1 MVSFGRHG
9 TGSAAAAVTYLL
21 GERDAAGLERG
32 HVQVLRGDPQ
42 LVADLA
48 DSRDQV
54 WRYSAG
60 VIAWHRT
67 DRPTDAQI
75 RAVLDDFETFTA
87 GGLAEP
93 MTWTA
98 VQHGTPEGAHG
109 VHVHVLIARYDTG
122 SGKAWNPAPPG
133 WDADYGPWQDL
144 WNAEQGW
151 DGPKNR
157 FQAARSDLGQ
167 PLKPAARGAESATKA
182 T

>member
-1 MVSFGRHG
+1 MMVSFGRHG

-32 HVQVLRGDPQ
+32 HVAVLRGDPQ

-48 DSRDQV
+48 DSRNQV

-60 VIAWHRT
+60 VIAWHRD

-93 MTWTA
+93 MTLDCGAAWHPGGGSWGACARPDRA
-98 VQHGTPEGAHG
+98 V
-109 VHVHVLIARYDTG
+109 
-122 SGKAWNPAPPG
+122 
-133 WDADYGPWQDL
+133 
-144 WNAEQGW
+144 
-151 DGPKNR
+151 
-157 FQAARSDLGQ
+157 
-167 PLKPAARGAESATKA
+167 
-182 T
+182 